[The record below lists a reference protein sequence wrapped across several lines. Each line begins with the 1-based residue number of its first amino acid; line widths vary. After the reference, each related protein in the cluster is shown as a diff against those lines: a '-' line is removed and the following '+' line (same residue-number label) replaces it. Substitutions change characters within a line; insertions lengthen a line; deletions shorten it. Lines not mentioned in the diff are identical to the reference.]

1 LRETAQIVS
10 AQLDGKL
17 DLQDKDIVA
26 VEVEEFMKNID
37 TIRTAVESHMEQNVV
52 LLCQI
57 LGSFEDEKNRQG
69 IIEKYGDA
77 NFMYKYRSNAAAGRP
92 VGTSSSDPNS
102 SDGCR

>member
-1 LRETAQIVS
+1 MRETAQIVS

-17 DLQDKDIVA
+17 DPQDKDIVA

-57 LGSFEDEKNRQG
+57 LGSLQRRKREG

-77 NFMYKYRSNAAAGRP
+77 NFVYKYRSNAAAGRP
-92 VGTSSSDPNS
+92 VDTSCSNPSSSDR
-102 SDGCR
+102 CR

>member
-17 DLQDKDIVA
+17 DPQDKDIVA

-37 TIRTAVESHMEQNVV
+37 TIRTAVESHMWQNVV

-57 LGSFEDEKNRQG
+57 LGSFEDEKNGEG

-77 NFMYKYRSNAAAGRP
+77 NFMYKYRSNAAAG
-92 VGTSSSDPNS
+92 
-102 SDGCR
+102 

>member
-1 LRETAQIVS
+1 MRETAQIVS

-37 TIRTAVESHMEQNVV
+37 TIRTAVESHMEQNVL

-57 LGSFEDEKNRQG
+57 LGSFEDEKNGEG
-69 IIEKYGDA
+69 IIEKYGGA
-77 NFMYKYRSNAAAGRP
+77 NFIYKYRSNAAAGGP
-92 VGTSSSDPNS
+92 VETSSSNS
-102 SDGCR
+102 SSSDRCR